1 MDVNQKRR
9 VINILVIIGKT
20 ASGKDTIVN
29 ELITKYG
36 YKRVITYT
44 TRPRRDGE
52 KQDVT
57 YHFVDKS
64 KFSNFIL
71 QGLFAE
77 WKVYQTVKGDW
88 YYGTSWKD
96 LENADDKTVI
106 ILTPDGY
113 KDIVDKL
120 KEKPKAIYIYANNAT
135 IQERLLNR
143 GDNKEEAKR
152 RLEHDNE
159 DFKGIENEVDKIFY
173 NNKNTDINEVV
184 EKIIKWLGE

>member
-1 MDVNQKRR
+1 M
-9 VINILVIIGKT
+9 INILVIIGKT